1 MRALFER
8 SGLRRLWAMIVKE
21 LWAVLRDP
29 KSRIVLFVPPL
40 MQLFIFTFATTLD
53 VKNVDVGLLD
63 RSSGAHS
70 TELVQRIS
78 GSPNFRQVVRLRSFD
93 ELQEAIDNQ
102 RVIAAIVIDQ
112 DFDRDLARH
121 QPTTIGVVLD
131 GRRSNAAQI
140 VAGYLTRIA
149 GQMGADTLPRAAA
162 DGQGG
167 SEVINWYNPALD
179 YIWFTLPS
187 LVAIITSV
195 AGLAI
200 TSQSV
205 ARERELG
212 TFDQLM
218 VSPLRIHEILIG
230 KMVPPFIIGMINGSV
245 YLVVAPLIFGVPFT
259 GSLLLFFLSLATYLL
274 ALIGLGMLVSAASQ
288 TQQQAFLGVFL
299 VTTPLILLSGYAAP
313 IDNMPGWLQ
322 VVTFLDPARY
332 FLVIVQGLFLK
343 AMPAGAVFHQ
353 LWPLVLIAI
362 ATLSASA
369 WLFRA
374 RME

>member
-1 MRALFER
+1 MPRLAEMA
-8 SGLRRLWAMIVKE
+8 GLRRLGAMIVKE

-53 VKNVDVGLLD
+53 VTNVDVGVLD

-70 TELVQRIS
+70 AELVQRIA
-78 GSPNFRQVVRLRSFD
+78 GSPNFRQIVRLRSFD
-93 ELQEAIDNQ
+93 ELEHAVDNQ
-102 RVIAAIVIDQ
+102 RVIAAIVIDA
-112 DFDRDLARH
+112 DFDRRLASGR
-121 QPTTIGVVLD
+121 PATLGVVLD

-140 VAGYLTRIA
+140 VAGYLTQIA
-149 GQMGADTLPRAAA
+149 GGMGADLVAAS
-162 DGQGG
+162 GQAMPAG
-167 SEVINWYNPALD
+167 SVVTNWYNPALD

-218 VSPLRIHEILIG
+218 VSPLRVHEILIG

-245 YLVVAPLIFGVPFT
+245 YLIVAPLVFGVPFT
-259 GSLLLFFLSLATYLL
+259 GSYLLFFLSLSMYLL
-274 ALIGLGMLVSAASQ
+274 ALIGIGMLVSAAAQ

-322 VVTFLDPARY
+322 PVTYLDPARY

-353 LWPLVLIAI
+353 LWPLALIAC

>member
-1 MRALFER
+1 MRRLSEMFA
-8 SGLRRLWAMIVKE
+8 LRRLGAMIVKE
-21 LWAVLRDP
+21 MWAVLRDP
-29 KSRIVLFVPPL
+29 QSRIVLFVPPL

-53 VKNVDVGLLD
+53 VKNVDIGILD

-70 TELVQRIS
+70 VELVQRIA
-78 GSPNFRQVVRLRSFD
+78 GSPNFRTIKPLATPGD
-93 ELQEAIDNQ
+93 LKDAIDNQ
-102 RVIAAIVIDQ
+102 KVIAALVIDE
-112 DFDRDLARH
+112 DFDRNLARGE
-121 QPTTIGVVLD
+121 PATIGLVLD

-140 VAGYLTRIA
+140 VSGYVTQIA
-149 GQMGADTLPRAAA
+149 GGMGAELAPAQVRGAA
-162 DGQGG
+162 GG
-167 SEVINWYNPALD
+167 SVVTNWYNPALD

-218 VSPLRIHEILIG
+218 VSPLRVHEILIG
-230 KMVPPFIIGMINGSV
+230 KMVPPFVIGMINGSV
-245 YLVVAPLIFGVPFT
+245 YLIVAPLIFGVPFT
-259 GSLLLFFLSLATYLL
+259 GSLLLFFLSLGMYLL
-274 ALIGLGMLVSAASQ
+274 ALIGMGMLVSAASQ

-299 VTTPLILLSGYAAP
+299 VTTPLILLSGYASP
-313 IDNMPGWLQ
+313 IDNMPDWLQ
-322 VVTFLDPARY
+322 VVTYLDPARY

-343 AMPAGAVFHQ
+343 AMPASSVFHQ
-353 LWPLVLIAI
+353 LWPLALIACV
-362 ATLSASA
+362 TLSASA

>member
-1 MRALFER
+1 MSRLADMA
-8 SGLRRLWAMIVKE
+8 GLRRLGAMIVKE

-53 VKNVDVGLLD
+53 VTNVDVGVLD

-70 TELVQRIS
+70 AELVQRVA
-78 GSPNFRQVVRLRSFD
+78 GSPNFRQIVQLRSFD
-93 ELQEAIDNQ
+93 ELEHAIDNQ
-102 RVIAAIVIDQ
+102 RVIAAIVIDA
-112 DFDRDLARH
+112 DFDRRLAAGR
-121 QPTTIGVVLD
+121 PATVGVVLD

-140 VAGYLTRIA
+140 VAGYLTQIA
-149 GQMGADTLPRAAA
+149 GQMGADLVAAA
-162 DGQGG
+162 GRELPAG
-167 SEVINWYNPALD
+167 SVVTNWYNPSLD

-218 VSPLRIHEILIG
+218 VSPLRVHEILIG

-245 YLVVAPLIFGVPFT
+245 YLIVAPLIFGVPFT
-259 GSLLLFFLSLATYLL
+259 GSYLLFFLSLAMYLL
-274 ALIGLGMLVSAASQ
+274 ALVGIGMLVSAAAQ

-313 IDNMPGWLQ
+313 IDNMPDWLQ
-322 VVTFLDPARY
+322 PLTYLDPARY

-353 LWPLVLIAI
+353 LWPLALIAC